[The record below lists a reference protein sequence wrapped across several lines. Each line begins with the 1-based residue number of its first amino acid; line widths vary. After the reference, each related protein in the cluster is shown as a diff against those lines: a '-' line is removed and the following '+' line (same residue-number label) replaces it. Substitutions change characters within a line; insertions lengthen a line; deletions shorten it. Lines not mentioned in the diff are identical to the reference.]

1 MRSIKLRRDLRFST
15 VDSRF
20 ASPATQIMIVLLSVR
35 KDVRKLLVLSLYI
48 TIILL
53 CSSLT
58 IGVGNAVL
66 LSSPSVDPT
75 SEVLRQLKRYREA
88 AQNPVYSNDWAVQVY
103 GGEEA
108 ANEVATLH
116 GFINMG
122 RVCHFIV

>member
-1 MRSIKLRRDLRFST
+1 MHKI
-15 VDSRF
+15 
-20 ASPATQIMIVLLSVR
+20 R
-35 KDVRKLLVLSLYI
+35 KSLVLSLYI

-116 GFINMG
+116 GFVNMG
-122 RVCHFIV
+122 RVCHSIVRGYGHVAHLQPSNMIRSTIT